1 MKAMTLRFV
10 RLFIG
15 LFVCAIGI
23 VMTINANLGLAPWDV
38 FHQGLANRVGI
49 TIGQATIIVGVFF
62 VILDSVLGERIG
74 WGTLFNMFFLGI
86 FIDFLMINNII
97 PICQGIIS
105 GLIMIVSG
113 MFIIGIGCYLY
124 IGAEL
129 GSGPRDG
136 LMVALT
142 KRTNKSVQFLT
153 NFIQIFALVGGY
165 FLGGYVGIG
174 TLITV
179 LSFGYFIQLAFKIFK
194 FDVSKTNHRF
204 IDDDIKLLKN
214 IILKSKDDGHAEDV
228 NLQAVT
234 KED

>member
-1 MKAMTLRFV
+1 MKEMILRFV

-15 LFVCAIGI
+15 LLVCSIGI
-23 VMTINANLGLAPWDV
+23 VMTINANLGLSPWDV
-38 FHQGLANRVGI
+38 FHQGFANKIGI
-49 TIGQATIIVGVFF
+49 TIGQATIIVGIFF

-74 WGTLFNMFFLGI
+74 WGTIFNMI
-86 FIDFLMINNII
+86 FIGLFMDILMINNII
-97 PICQGIIS
+97 PVCQSFIS
-105 GLIMIVSG
+105 GLIMIISG

-124 IGAEL
+124 MGAGL

-136 LMVALT
+136 LMLALT

-174 TLITV
+174 TLITA
-179 LSFGYFIQLAFKIFK
+179 LSFGYFIQLGFKIFK
-194 FDVSKTNHRF
+194 FDVSKVNMRF
-204 IDDDIKLLKN
+204 IDDDIKFLKK
-214 IILKSKDDGHAEDV
+214 IILKSKGDGHTEDV